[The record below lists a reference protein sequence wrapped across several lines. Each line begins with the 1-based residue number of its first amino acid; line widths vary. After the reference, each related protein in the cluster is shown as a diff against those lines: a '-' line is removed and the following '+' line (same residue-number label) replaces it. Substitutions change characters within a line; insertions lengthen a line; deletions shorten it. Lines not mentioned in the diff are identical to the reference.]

1 MRILM
6 AHNYYQQRGGEES
19 IFETEAGLLELNGH
33 IVDRYTVH
41 NDQVEGANPFTLAA
55 DTLWNQKIYRDL
67 RRVIRQNQPQV
78 VHFQNTF
85 PLISP
90 AAYYA
95 VKAEG
100 LPVIQTL
107 HNYRLLCPNA
117 LFFREGKVCVD
128 CLGKSIPIPGVIHG
142 CYRNSHVASAG
153 VAAMLGLHSLLKT
166 WSLTVDAF
174 IVYSQFAMNKFIAG
188 GLPPEKLLFKT
199 NSLHPVPDVG
209 LGRGGYALFVGRLSV
224 EKGLGVMLKAWEQ
237 LNGRIPLKIVG
248 DGPMLPLVKDAQARI
263 PGVEWLGRQSL
274 DEVYRLM
281 GEASFLVFPSEWYE
295 TFGRVAVEAFSK
307 GTPVIAANIG
317 AISELVTPNRT
328 GLHFR
333 ASDPDDLVAQVEWAL
348 EHPEKMALMR
358 QEARI
363 EFETKYTTDAN
374 YQRLVEIYH
383 QAQAN
388 TLKSTSNKVTP
399 VSSANL

>member
-1 MRILM
+1 
-6 AHNYYQQRGGEES
+6 
-19 IFETEAGLLELNGH
+19 
-33 IVDRYTVH
+33 
-41 NDQVEGANPFTLAA
+41 
-55 DTLWNQKIYRDL
+55 
-67 RRVIRQNQPQV
+67 
-78 VHFQNTF
+78 
-85 PLISP
+85 
-90 AAYYA
+90 
-95 VKAEG
+95 
-100 LPVIQTL
+100 
-107 HNYRLLCPNA
+107 
-117 LFFREGKVCVD
+117 
-128 CLGKSIPIPGVIHG
+128 
-142 CYRNSHVASAG
+142 
-153 VAAMLGLHSLLKT
+153 
-166 WSLTVDAF
+166 
-174 IVYSQFAMNKFIAG
+174 VYSQFAMNKFIAG